1 MGKIYCRIANECSK
15 KLLQSVPVCDR
26 IDSQKRTY
34 VLIGSFMG
42 IDLTIE

>member
-1 MGKIYCRIANECSK
+1 MGKIYCRITNKCSR

-26 IDSQKRTY
+26 IDSQERTY